1 MAKER
6 ESKHCSLQLRVED
19 RSLASLL
26 DSRPKKKKK
35 KKKGKKKKRKKER
48 KKEETTRL
56 DALQV

>member
-6 ESKHCSLQLRVED
+6 ESKHCFLTKRVED

-26 DSRPKKKKK
+26 DSRQKKKKE
-35 KKKGKKKKRKKER
+35 KKKKRKK
-48 KKEETTRL
+48 KETTRL